1 MNSIMGKRIAIAVV
15 LLVVGVVIGFL
26 VLGNSDSEPASQ
38 QGEGNNNTEQESTGS
53 NGENTNQGTT
63 TIATVEEYATY
74 CSVLN
79 SDTLSSYAS
88 WGELVDE
95 VTVHLGTMSDIVPPV
110 EVIDYHT
117 VSLYAWNDILEYAIT
132 QPREAA
138 VDESTQK
145 VQEVKDILISI
156 SQQIDVN
163 TLNTLSDA
171 GCIAAITF

>member
-1 MNSIMGKRIAIAVV
+1 MNSTMGKRIAIAVV

-26 VLGNSDSEPASQ
+26 VLGNGDSEPASQ
-38 QGEGNNNTEQESTGS
+38 QSEGNNNTEQESTGS
-53 NGENTNQGTT
+53 NGENTNQGTP
-63 TIATVEEYATY
+63 IATVEEYATY

-117 VSLYAWNDILEYAIT
+117 VSLYAWNDILEYATT

-138 VDESTQK
+138 VDESAQK